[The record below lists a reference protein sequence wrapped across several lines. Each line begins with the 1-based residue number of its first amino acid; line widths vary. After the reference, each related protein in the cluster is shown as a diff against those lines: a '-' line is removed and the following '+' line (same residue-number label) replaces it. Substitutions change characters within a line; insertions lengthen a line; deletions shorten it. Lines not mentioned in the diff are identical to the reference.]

1 MSDTES
7 RREMVAARRP
17 SFYTFYSSTLC
28 SERLKVPLKFVK
40 HLEEIIGRSVVL
52 IGPSG
57 QTWLVNLIQEND
69 NLFFCEGWP
78 TFARDHA
85 LECGDFLV
93 FRYDSELNFN
103 VRVFDQSACEKEGAF
118 HSQCRQDKTGHKRDR
133 EEDHS
138 SRETCEEDVTKKT
151 RTISDVNSDCSREN
165 LPSIRA
171 VEDHKSVAGQNGISK
186 VVDIT
191 THDKIPALPLSFQD
205 EKKVSQSFSSDFPYF
220 VRIMKSF
227 NIRGSYTLN
236 IPYKFSMAH
245 LPSCKLKLVLHN
257 LKGESWTVNSVP
269 TTRVHT
275 SHTLCGGWMA
285 FVRGNDI
292 NMGDICVFELVR
304 DCELRV
310 HIFRVGKE
318 ISEDQ
323 SGNGSFNRLGAG
335 HAVIPRKALKGLPK
349 KMNGNSHKVHSK
361 RSKRIEVLDKKCL
374 KSWQEPFCN
383 DAKKHSSAK
392 KVSTKVMVCSPSKK
406 PSKRLVNRRT
416 SVKGDL
422 ILPARPGL
430 RAMLARDEER
440 AAKSF
445 VSCFPSF
452 VRIMKKFNTS
462 GSYTLKIPHQ
472 FSSAHFPNSR
482 TEIVLRG
489 PNGGCWI
496 VNSVPDSMGRMMHT
510 FCGGWMSFV
519 RDNGIQMGDICIFE
533 LVGKCELFVHVTGAG
548 KKGFESSEA
557 TTCSELAIVPTTSNH
572 PSL

>member
-1 MSDTES
+1 MMDMES
-7 RREMVAARRP
+7 RREMATARRP
-17 SFYTFYSSTLC
+17 CFYTSYSSTLT
-28 SERLKVPLKFVK
+28 SERLKLPLKFVK

-57 QTWLVNLIQEND
+57 KTWLVNLIQQND
-69 NLFFCEGWP
+69 DLFFCDGWP

-93 FRYDSELNFN
+93 FRYDGELHFN
-103 VRVFDQSACEKEGAF
+103 VQVFDQSACEKEGSF
-118 HSQCRQDKTGHKRDR
+118 HSQCSQDKTGHKRDR

-138 SRETCEEDVTKKT
+138 SPETCEEAVAKKMRSIFDVH
-151 RTISDVNSDCSREN
+151 SDCSREN
-165 LPSIRA
+165 RAAIRT
-171 VEDHKSVAGQNGISK
+171 VEGHKSVAGQNGISK
-186 VVDIT
+186 VDDII
-191 THDKIPALPLSFQD
+191 THDKILASPLSFQD
-205 EKKVSQSFSSDFPYF
+205 EKKVSQSFSSKFPYF

-227 NIRGSYTLN
+227 NVRGSYTLN
-236 IPYKFSMAH
+236 IPYQFSMAH

-292 NMGDICVFELVR
+292 NMGDICVFELVQ

-323 SGNGSFNRLGAG
+323 SGKGTLNRLGAG

-361 RSKRIEVLDKKCL
+361 RSKRIEIPDKKC
-374 KSWQEPFCN
+374 
-383 DAKKHSSAK
+383 SSAK
-392 KVSTKVMVCSPSKK
+392 MVSTKVMACSQSKK

-422 ILPARPGL
+422 VLPARLGL

-472 FSSAHFPNSR
+472 FSSAHFPDSR
-482 TEIVLRG
+482 TEIILRG

-496 VNSVPDSMGRMMHT
+496 VNSVPDSMGRLMHT

-533 LVGKCELFVHVTGAG
+533 LVGKCELLVHVTGVG
-548 KKGFESSEA
+548 KKGFDLSSEV
-557 TTCSELAIVPTTSNH
+557 TTCSELAIVPTTTNH

>member
-1 MSDTES
+1 MMETES
-7 RREMVAARRP
+7 CQLMVTSRRP
-17 SFYTFYSSTLC
+17 CFYAFYSSTLC
-28 SERLKVPLKFVK
+28 SERLKLPLKFVRY
-40 HLEEIIGRSVVL
+40 LGEIIGRSVTL

-57 QTWLVNLIQEND
+57 HTWLVDLIQQND
-69 NLFFCEGWP
+69 NLFFCDGWP
-78 TFARDHA
+78 TFARDHS

-93 FRYDSELNFN
+93 FRYDGELNFTLQ
-103 VRVFDQSACEKEGAF
+103 VFDQSACEKEDAF
-118 HSQCRQDKTGHKRDR
+118 HSQCSQDNTGHKRDR
-133 EEDHS
+133 EEDPTCPDTCAEAVAKKMRSIFYVHS
-138 SRETCEEDVTKKT
+138 ECREGLAAIKT
-151 RTISDVNSDCSREN
+151 
-165 LPSIRA
+165 
-171 VEDHKSVAGQNGISK
+171 VEVHKNGAGQNGISK
-186 VVDIT
+186 VDDVT
-191 THDKIPALPLSFQD
+191 MQDKILALSLLSQD
-205 EKKVSQSFSSDFPYF
+205 EKKISQSFSSNYPYF

-227 NIRGSYTLN
+227 NVRGSYTLN
-236 IPYKFSMAH
+236 IPYQFSMAH

-257 LKGESWTVNSVP
+257 LKGESWPVNSVP
-269 TTRVHT
+269 TIRVHT

-292 NMGDICVFELVR
+292 NMGDICVFELVL

-310 HIFRVGKE
+310 RIFRIGKE

-323 SGNGSFNRLGAG
+323 SRKGSLSQLDAD
-335 HAVIPRKALKGLPK
+335 HAKISRKTLKGLPK

-361 RSKRIEVLDKKCL
+361 CPKRIEVLDKKSS

-383 DAKKHSSAK
+383 DVRKHSSAK
-392 KVSTKVMVCSPSKK
+392 KVSTKVVVCSQSKK
-406 PSKRLVNRRT
+406 PSKRLVNQRT

-422 ILPARPGL
+422 VLPARLGL
-430 RAMLARDEER
+430 RAMLALDEER

-445 VSCFPSF
+445 ASCFPTF

-472 FSSAHFPNSR
+472 FSSVHFPNSK
-482 TEIVLRG
+482 TEIILRG

-533 LVGKCELFVHVTGAG
+533 LVGKCELLVHVTGVG
-548 KKGFESSEA
+548 KKGFDLSSEVA
-557 TTCSELAIVPTTSNH
+557 TCSELAIVPTTSNH